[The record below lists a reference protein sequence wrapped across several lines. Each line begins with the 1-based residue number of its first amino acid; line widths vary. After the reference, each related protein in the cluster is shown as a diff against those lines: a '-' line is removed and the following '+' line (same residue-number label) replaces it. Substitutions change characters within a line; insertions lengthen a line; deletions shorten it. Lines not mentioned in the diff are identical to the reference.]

1 MNNKKIKSLKLV
13 VFILCFSG
21 TSFLYA
27 LDKKLS
33 CNVQSTYTYRYVLS
47 SETSVEK
54 NEGIAF
60 VTIEEIKKF
69 KAISISSNI
78 SDLDNLLTATRHPN
92 LESFIDESNFNRWD
106 IQSNLVNLKE
116 GKRYER
122 ITKIII
128 DRNSGEIIIQASSIV
143 DKLIRSELSAFGT
156 CSKVDS
162 KKRRF

>member
-1 MNNKKIKSLKLV
+1 M
-13 VFILCFSG
+13 
-21 TSFLYA
+21 
-27 LDKKLS
+27 
-33 CNVQSTYTYRYVLS
+33 
-47 SETSVEK
+47 
-54 NEGIAF
+54 
-60 VTIEEIKKF
+60 TIEEIKKF